1 MTRLIEFITRH
12 PLLVGAT
19 ALAVLAAVIYEL
31 MVRAR
36 VSVGVSPREAVRLI
50 NQGAT
55 VMDMREAA
63 VFGSSHIVDA
73 VNVQASDVTAEKDSR
88 LKKKR
93 GVLLVCGNG
102 AQSARV
108 VASLRKAGVENAWSL
123 SGGFSAWQR
132 ENLPVVAPA
141 KQSVQQG

>member
-1 MTRLIEFITRH
+1 MTRLLEFITRH
-12 PLLVGAT
+12 PLLVTAT
-19 ALAVLAAVIYEL
+19 ALAVLAAAIYET

-36 VSVGVSPREAVRLI
+36 GSVGVSPREAVRLI

-63 VFGSSHIVDA
+63 VFGGGHIVDA
-73 VNVQASDVTAEKDSR
+73 VNVKATDVTVEKEGR

-102 AQSARV
+102 SQSARV
-108 VASLRKAGVENAWSL
+108 VASLRKSGIENAWSL
-123 SGGFSAWQR
+123 SGGFSAWER

-141 KQSVQQG
+141 KSSVQQG